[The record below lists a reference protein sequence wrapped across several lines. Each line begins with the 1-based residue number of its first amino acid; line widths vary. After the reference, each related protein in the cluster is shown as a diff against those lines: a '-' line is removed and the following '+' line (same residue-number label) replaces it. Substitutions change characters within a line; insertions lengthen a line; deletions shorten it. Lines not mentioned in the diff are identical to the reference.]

1 MSREKKAA
9 NTPPAAKP
17 GEERVLLPKQT
28 RQMQDLVASLLDSSG
43 NQREYLISVLLSQVS
58 PSSASEPSHKVVR
71 ALSSALIK
79 QLITSLRVGRSAPL
93 SHVLEFCKY
102 IALFPLENPS
112 QFRAALQ
119 TAFSTEAEPTP
130 EQRQQLEE
138 AELLSLLTSLD
149 DLPASVLS
157 LEELESRAA
166 PANPCLSI
174 VHQFSLARMLAQ
186 NGKLRDFTS
195 LWLRLAS
202 DVYQQEGSEAALFV
216 LLNWIKTLD
225 WGNRTATKKL
235 LLLTFGAAL
244 KHAGN
249 LLSAILLYELFSL
262 EDKLVSPTE
271 KMHYARQLLKLP
283 VILLNPQQL
292 QHINFFAG
300 NYYSGMHLN
309 VRQSIRYYQHS
320 NYYLHKAW
328 VHLQSL
334 SRFLRDKLPPPEYT
348 GVSPQLE
355 RRVIDLESQ
364 MSLQNNAYV
373 ETLHANYDQI
383 RELYRKVEELS
394 VTDKLTGLRNRRF
407 LADNSRY
414 LFQLAARHKAS
425 ICFGMLDID
434 NFKLV
439 NDAHGHLAGDQVL
452 KSCARLLAKGYR
464 RSDLIIRYGGE
475 EFLLIFFD
483 TDQAQ
488 FLHLMDELRKKLAA
502 HPFTYKGAPI
512 RITVS
517 IGVTCET
524 GPCLTEKALNVC
536 IERADAAMYQA
547 KNGGRNRVV
556 AYQT

>member
-1 MSREKKAA
+1 MSREKKAG
-9 NTPPAAKP
+9 NPPPAPKT
-17 GEERVLLPKQT
+17 GGERVLLPKQT

-58 PSSASEPSHKVVR
+58 PSSLSEPSYKAVR
-71 ALSSALIK
+71 ALNSALIK
-79 QLITSLRVGRSAPL
+79 QLITSLRAGRSVPL
-93 SHVLEFCKY
+93 STVLEFCKY
-102 IALFPLENPS
+102 INLFPLERPS
-112 QFRAALQ
+112 QFHAALQ
-119 TAFSTEAEPTP
+119 TAFTHATEHTQ
-130 EQRQQLEE
+130 EQYQQLEE
-138 AELLSLLTSLD
+138 VELLSLLAALD
-149 DLPASVLS
+149 DVPTSVLS
-157 LEELESRAA
+157 LEELESRSA
-166 PANPCLSI
+166 PANSCLHI
-174 VHQFSLARMLAQ
+174 VHQFSLAKLMAQ

-202 DVYQQEGSEAALFV
+202 DVYQQEGAEAAMFI
-216 LLNWIKTLD
+216 LLNWIKMLD

-235 LLLTFGAAL
+235 LLLKFGATL
-244 KHAGN
+244 KNAGN

-262 EDKLVSPTE
+262 EDKLVSPPE

-283 VILLNPQQL
+283 GILLNPQQQ
-292 QHINFFAG
+292 QHVYFFAG
-300 NYYSGMHLN
+300 NYYSGMQLN
-309 VRQSIRYYQHS
+309 IRQSIRYYQHS
-320 NYYLHKAW
+320 NYYLHRAW
-328 VHLQSL
+328 IHLQSL
-334 SRFLRDKLPPPEYT
+334 SGFLREKLPPLKYT
-348 GVSPQLE
+348 AVSPQLE

-407 LADNSRY
+407 LSDNTHY

-434 NFKLV
+434 HFKLV

-452 KSCARLLAKGYR
+452 KSCARMLAKGYR

-475 EFLLIFFD
+475 EFLLVFFD
-483 TDQAQ
+483 TNQEQ
-488 FLHLMDELRKKLAA
+488 FCHLMDDLRKKLAA
-502 HPFTYKGAPI
+502 HTFTYKGVPI

-524 GPCLTEKALNVC
+524 APCLTEKALHACV
-536 IERADAAMYQA
+536 ERADAAMYQA

-556 AYQT
+556 AYQA